1 MTLNDKC
8 SKHLD
13 SLFMM
18 FILHVNN
25 IEIIVLGDKYA
36 QYIKLVVYVARYF
49 ILNLF
54 AIIQEQVLIMQCDPI
69 FKILIALNCR

>member
-1 MTLNDKC
+1 MASPKKSVLFICLGLYMTLNDKC

-25 IEIIVLGDKYA
+25 IEIIVLGEKYA

-49 ILNLF
+49 ILNL
-54 AIIQEQVLIMQCDPI
+54 
-69 FKILIALNCR
+69 

>member
-13 SLFMM
+13 SPFMM

-25 IEIIVLGDKYA
+25 IEIIVLGDKFA

-49 ILNLF
+49 ILNL
-54 AIIQEQVLIMQCDPI
+54 
-69 FKILIALNCR
+69 